1 MTILAPAPTRT
12 PPASLTPEE
21 LLSLPDA
28 VGFELVDGKLVERHM
43 GMESSAI
50 AGNIYLSLGNFVKE
64 HRLGHTFPADAS
76 YHCFPDGPIDVR
88 KPDVSF
94 IRIGRLPGERI
105 PKGHCPIPPDLAVE
119 VVSPNDSA
127 YELEEKIEQYLSVN
141 IPLIWVVYPPSRI
154 VRIFRPGASP
164 LGDSFALK
172 AGDTI
177 TGEGVIPGFSCPVA
191 AFFE

>member
-1 MTILAPAPTRT
+1 MTILMSAPNTSVT
-12 PPASLTPEE
+12 PDE
-21 LLSLPDA
+21 LLALPDA
-28 VGFELVDGKLVERHM
+28 VRYELVDGQLVERHM
-43 GMESSAI
+43 GMESSQI
-50 AGNIYLSLGNFVKE
+50 GVNISSLLRPFIKE
-64 HRLGHTFPADAS
+64 HKLGHVFGADAS
-76 YHCFPDGPIDVR
+76 YQCFPNGPIDVR

-94 IRIGRLPGERI
+94 VRSGRFPGEKA
-105 PKGHCPIPPDLAVE
+105 PAGHCKIRPDLAVE

-141 IPLIWVVYPPSRI
+141 IPLIWVVYPPTRI

-172 AGDTI
+172 QSDTI
-177 TGEGVIPGFSCPVA
+177 TGEDVIPGFSCPVG